1 MMISDMPRE
10 RLEKLGASALK
21 TEELIA
27 ILLSTGTK
35 ETNVFDLSKQILEK
49 LLSLDELKNLTY
61 EELLTIK
68 GIKKAKASKII
79 AAVELGRRLSYIG
92 NEHKH
97 KLNHLED
104 VYKLVS
110 YDLSNK
116 EQEHFMVIYLNS
128 KSEIIQKQ
136 TVFIGTINQTVI
148 HPREIFKQAIR
159 LNSVAIICLHNHPS
173 GNSDPSRADIESTK
187 NLVLASELL
196 NISLVDHL
204 IIGKNEYYSILEKK
218 KYFIKNT

>member
-1 MMISDMPRE
+1 MISDMPRE